1 MVLAANDGVTILQI
15 ALAAGAL
22 SGVGGT
28 IIALL
33 KWKPD
38 VNSAAVVQAQGTME
52 MMKSLADDLRDDR
65 DYWHER
71 CDAAEMRVQDLEGQL
86 KETTARLEEELMQ
99 CRAMIR
105 GMTTEEHAD

>member
-1 MVLAANDGVTILQI
+1 MLVGSDSVTILQI

-28 IIALL
+28 IVAVL

-52 MMKSLADDLRDDR
+52 MMRSLADELREDR

-71 CDAAEMRVQDLEGQL
+71 CDEAERRVHELEEHL
-86 KETTARLEEELMQ
+86 KETKDRLEEELMQ

-105 GMTTEEHAD
+105 GLSTEEHSD

>member
-1 MVLAANDGVTILQI
+1 MVLAGNDGVTILQI

-52 MMKSLADDLRDDR
+52 MMKSLADELREER
-65 DYWHER
+65 DYWHKR
-71 CDAAEMRVQDLEGQL
+71 SDTADLRISDLERQL
-86 KETTARLEEELMQ
+86 KETTARLEEELVQ

-105 GMTTEEHAD
+105 GMTTEEHSD